1 MLLNQGCL
9 LIYTSVGNTWIS
21 LLSMLHNCFTES
33 FCLFFI
39 MYRVY
44 VRSAKQRVTGRRPCP
59 ASRRAIPAERPGRS
73 LSHPSSLV
81 AQYSWA
87 VTGYLLFEQTGGKKC
102 FLKC

>member
-33 FCLFFI
+33 FRLFLI

-44 VRSAKQRVTGRRPCP
+44 VHSAKQRVTGWRPCP
-59 ASRRAIPAERPGRS
+59 ASRRAIAQS
-73 LSHPSSLV
+73 LGGGAALIPV
-81 AQYSWA
+81 ASWHS
-87 VTGYLLFEQTGGKKC
+87 TLGQ
-102 FLKC
+102 